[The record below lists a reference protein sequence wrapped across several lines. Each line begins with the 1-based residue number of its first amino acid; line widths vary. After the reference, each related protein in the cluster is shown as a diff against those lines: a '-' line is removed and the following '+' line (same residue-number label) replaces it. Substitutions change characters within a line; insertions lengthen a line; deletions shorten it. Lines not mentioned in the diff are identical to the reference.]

1 MKIKID
7 CIIGIDPGVSG
18 GLAVWRANQPTTAIR
33 MPRNLYDLRPYLEDR
48 KAICNPIVFIEK
60 VQLQHGDM
68 SDNPGKVFRIQK
80 MLSEFEKLK
89 AILTLVDIPFVL
101 VNPMKWQ
108 GDLKLRVKGEEKAD
122 RKKRYQRAAAQYY
135 PEVKTALWNSD
146 ALMILHFGRYIL
158 QTKPGWVLENLPRNM
173 HPKLF

>member
-1 MKIKID
+1 MNIKID

-18 GLAVWRANQPTTAIR
+18 GIAVWRTTQPTTVMK
-33 MPRNLYDLRPYLEDR
+33 MPRNIYDLRAFLDD
-48 KAICNPIVFIEK
+48 KKQVCNPVIFLEK

-80 MLSEFEKLK
+80 MLAEFEKLK
-89 AILTLVDIPFVL
+89 AVITLCDIPYVL

-108 GDLKLRVKGEEKAD
+108 SDLKLRVKGEEKAD
-122 RKKRYQRAAAQYY
+122 RKRRYQRAAAEYY
-135 PEVKTALWNSD
+135 PEIKATLWNSD

-158 QTKPGWVLENLPRNM
+158 HTNPRWVLDNLPQNM